1 MRRIDPREEKIIAFL
16 ALIGG
21 IRLSL
26 PAKQR
31 VWVVN
36 PEMGSIRAD
45 YCPAGCRVRSVA
57 SYEFEDD
64 DEVPVIATLLITEN
78 GLFGELD
85 FWKVNDKPVISFPAV
100 GLSPL

>member
-1 MRRIDPREEKIIAFL
+1 MREIDPKEEGLIAFL

-21 IRLSL
+21 VQLSL

-36 PEMGSIRAD
+36 PGMGSIRAD
-45 YCPAGCRVRSVA
+45 YCLAGCRVRSVA

-64 DEVPVIATLLITEN
+64 DGVPIVATLLLTED
-78 GLFGELD
+78 GRFGELD
-85 FWKVNDKPVISFPAV
+85 FWKVNDGPITSWPVVPS
-100 GLSPL
+100 S